1 LLFKI
6 IEIMEITVGDKI
18 PTFTNEYI
26 KVMAFAD
33 NYYMVRYKGCVPF
46 VCTKKELIQKI
57 ENNQPP
63 N

>member
-1 LLFKI
+1 MRDIK
-6 IEIMEITVGDKI
+6 VGDKI

-26 KVMAFAD
+26 KVMAFTD

-46 VCTKKELIQKI
+46 VCTKKELIKRI